1 MAYIDA
7 VVGVLQAAPTPL
19 TTHEIAEAVRHSGAA
34 PRSPQPSEATLTTW
48 LYAWTGHAHDHPEI
62 HRVDRSATGRDTV
75 CWACD
80 AAAAQGGVTH

>member
-34 PRSPQPSEATLTTW
+34 PTSPQPSEATLTTW
-48 LYAWTGHAHDHPEI
+48 LYAWTGHSHDHPEM
-62 HRVDRSATGRDTV
+62 HRLDRSAAGRDTV

-80 AAAAQGGVTH
+80 AATAQGAETH